1 NDQHDAIHW
10 IRRSRSDQLRDMT
23 SELGLT
29 TKILYVPNIASTLV
43 TALIQRHRT
52 APDGAASRLWRQG
65 SCRSLTAAGPGGGK
79 RVGAP

>member
-29 TKILYVPNIASTLV
+29 TKILTLAEYLIHAGASGFRVCWPLSLQS
-43 TALIQRHRT
+43 ALSRGWRCARHGDR
-52 APDGAASRLWRQG
+52 
-65 SCRSLTAAGPGGGK
+65 SCC
-79 RVGAP
+79 